1 MPRDEDELG
10 IMEDFEWALK
20 DPTEERVRALGEV
33 VSTITTKLVSAISEI
48 QENIM
53 QIQNQVGDLEGKIS
67 QLDSKIAS
75 GVPAVSSAS
84 SATSAPSTPSDE
96 PIARATPRKPPAEKP
111 MTLQSELKDLLAARR
126 RKADGLEE

>member
-1 MPRDEDELG
+1 MPGDDDELG

-67 QLDSKIAS
+67 QLDSRIAS
-75 GVPAVSSAS
+75 GVPAAS
-84 SATSAPSTPSDE
+84 SAPSATRKNTATS
-96 PIARATPRKPPAEKP
+96 
-111 MTLQSELKDLLAARR
+111 QAASQASRS
-126 RKADGLEE
+126 A

>member
-75 GVPAVSSAS
+75 GVPAAS

-96 PIARATPRKPPAEKP
+96 PIARAAPRKPPAEKP